1 MFLHAEPGAGLIRY
15 ELLPGEPVDEFT
27 LEVLRQNTPEGVLML
42 GRETNEEGDHLLLP
56 VAGLVP
62 VLSEESILVNI
73 FIENKFLTEIKTIQS
88 SLRDHM
94 IPEWELVL
102 RPEWTWVRPETG
114 APVLLVLPTP
124 AARDLS
130 LSMDAYETLVSA
142 IYAKRRQIAEESAGE
157 TERHAGQSAKGSAKA
172 GARRR
177 GPAKP
182 WRLVVRDF
190 WENLD

>member
-73 FIENKFLTEIKTIQS
+73 FIENKFFTEIKT
-88 SLRDHM
+88 
-94 IPEWELVL
+94 
-102 RPEWTWVRPETG
+102 VRPETG